1 MKTHLAL
8 YISKYSHVDSYILLL
23 SILTS
28 AMYADV
34 ESYPRW
40 SGTCVLN
47 GCWWRSSYPGFEYSR
62 SLGMNSQSV
71 SSRTSRGMTLLKGNM
86 PIGWYFKHIYL
97 VQWGLDTKKGGLECN
112 LLNTLEEE
120 NNGSS
125 NIALYWYTFTL
136 DYNILWVINMIYK
149 VKQYFISRQF

>member
-1 MKTHLAL
+1 MKIVLHLLIVLIFFYL
-8 YISKYSHVDSYILLL
+8 YQPRRCMPMWIHIHAGQEHV
-23 SILTS
+23 
-28 AMYADV
+28 
-34 ESYPRW
+34 
-40 SGTCVLN
+40 CN
-47 GCWWRSSYPGFEYSR
+47 GCWWRSSYPGFESSR

-97 VQWGLDTKKGGLECN
+97 VQWGLDTMKGGLECN

-125 NIALYWYTFTL
+125 NIALYLIYIHF
-136 DYNILWVINMIYK
+136 ILWVINMIYK